1 MNDTNNPAEPT
12 GKIPVLFDIVERGKY
27 APAENAIKPPPTGDA
42 VFNLDDIEAGSEC
55 PTILPDPPK
64 ANADD
69 TIFSLDDLED
79 DITEERPVIP
89 PEMLETDSTNFSL
102 DPTEAVTGEIPTIPH
117 AMLEIT
123 KTQNEMVDQVMQKLM
138 PHLEELALETV
149 QRIVKEQQGKE
160 NPDKDEDQ

>member
-1 MNDTNNPAEPT
+1 VNDTKHPATPT
-12 GKIPVLFDIVERGKY
+12 GNIPVLFDIVERGKY
-27 APAENAIKPPPTGDA
+27 APDENAIKPPPTGNA

-55 PTILPDPPK
+55 PTVLPNPPK
-64 ANADD
+64 SDADV
-69 TIFSLDDLED
+69 TEFSLDDLED

-89 PEMLETDSTNFSL
+89 PEMLETDSTEFNL
-102 DPTEAVTGEIPTIPH
+102 DPTDAVTGEVPTIPQ

-149 QRIVKEQQGKE
+149 RRIVKENNEIPEK
-160 NPDKDEDQ
+160 DKDQ